1 MEIITVCYCHRLLLI
16 CGDQV
21 LRYHGVI
28 VYCRGHGSFLSC
40 CDCGVA
46 MAAAAAAA
54 ADSAAVAVSAATMR
68 PAAELLLQKGT
79 LSDYFNN
86 THFMKLIETAIG
98 HHRSLWTNVI
108 IFDRS
113 H

>member
-1 MEIITVCYCHRLLLI
+1 MV
-16 CGDQV
+16 
-21 LRYHGVI
+21 VI
-28 VYCRGHGSFLSC
+28 VYCCSHGSLLSC

-46 MAAAAAAA
+46 VAAAAAAA
-54 ADSAAVAVSAATMR
+54 VADSAAVTVSAAPMCS
-68 PAAELLLQKGT
+68 AAELLLQKGT

-86 THFMKLIETAIG
+86 THFMKLIGADIG